1 MANIRVTYSGLISL
15 LIGLVSVVTGII
27 FTLIVTRHLTP
38 QEFGTWTLIGG
49 LLTYVIVTES
59 AISYW
64 TTRQI
69 VRGEE
74 VGKTAVISSGSF
86 SACAVIVYIIIAYFV
101 SVRQG
106 IDSTVVILGAIM
118 IPVTFLSRTISSIN
132 YGWRPQAVSYGI
144 LAIEIAK
151 IPAGLVLVYIF
162 NLGLVGAILAVTIA
176 YIISIIIQLIYARDK
191 LRSKIQLNFV
201 KKWIKLSW
209 VTLYPGLSNII
220 HNLDVLVFS
229 VITGS
234 VIGLAFY
241 SASNTIASLVAQTGG
256 ISRALY
262 PKLLENDKREY
273 LKTNLTRLFY
283 FAFPF
288 SAISITFMKPA
299 LFALNPVYETASMV
313 VILLTGQTFIATL
326 SATFYTTLTGI
337 DKVDVNE
344 NSTIR
349 DYLKSKIFFVPTLYI
364 IQGSIYIGAL
374 SIGLILWT
382 KDTPQLDLVTYWA
395 GLALIIQIPFTI
407 YLYKLVKKHF
417 VSVLDHT
424 SIIKYLIC
432 TIIVF
437 IPIYFLTNHYLAYEV
452 SIYKFLPRLVIFVL
466 FGIGAYLAATYLI
479 DTKTR
484 QLFKAIIGEMK
495 KK

>member
-38 QEFGTWTLIGG
+38 HEFGTWTLIGG

-59 AISYW
+59 TISYW

-74 VGKTAVISSGSF
+74 VGKTAVFSSGIF

-106 IDSTVVILGAIM
+106 IDSTIVILGAM
-118 IPVTFLSRTISSIN
+118 MVPVSFLSRTISSIN
-132 YGWRPQAVSYGI
+132 YGWRPQAVSYGT
-144 LAIEIAK
+144 LVIEIAK

-162 NLGLVGAILAVTIA
+162 DLGLVGAILAVTIA

-191 LRSKIQLNFV
+191 LRNKIQLNFV
-201 KKWIKLSW
+201 RKWIRLSW
-209 VTLYPGLSNII
+209 VTMYPGLSNII

-229 VITGS
+229 LITGS

-241 SASNTIASLVAQTGG
+241 SASNTIASLVTQTGG

-273 LKTNLTRLFY
+273 LKANLTRLFY

-288 SAISITFMKPA
+288 SAVSITFMKPA
-299 LFALNPVYETASMV
+299 LFALNPIYETASTV
-313 VILLTGQTFIATL
+313 VILLTVQTFIANL
-326 SATFYTTLTGI
+326 SSTFYSALTGI

-364 IQGSIYIGAL
+364 IQGSIYIVTL
-374 SIGLILWT
+374 SIGLILWA

-395 GLALIIQIPFTI
+395 GLALIVQIPFTV

-417 VSVLDHT
+417 VRVLDHA

-432 TIIVF
+432 TVIVF
-437 IPIYFLTNHYLAYEV
+437 IPIYLLTNHYLEYEV
-452 SIYKFLPRLVIFVL
+452 SIYKFLPRLLIFVL
-466 FGIGAYLAATYLI
+466 LGIGAYIAATYLI
-479 DTKTR
+479 DVKTR

>member
-1 MANIRVTYSGLISL
+1 MTNIRVTYSGLISL

-38 QEFGTWTLIGG
+38 HEFGTWTLIGG

-59 AISYW
+59 TISYW

-74 VGKTAVISSGSF
+74 VGKTAVFSSGLF
-86 SACAVIVYIIIAYFV
+86 SVFAVIVYIIIAYFV
-101 SVRQG
+101 SVREG
-106 IDSTVVILGAIM
+106 IDPTVMILGAIM
-118 IPVTFLSRTISSIN
+118 VPVSFLSRTISGIN
-132 YGWRPQAVSYGI
+132 YGWRPQAVSYGM
-144 LAIEIAK
+144 LVIEIAK

-162 NLGLVGAILAVTIA
+162 DLGLVGAILSVTIA
-176 YIISIIIQLIYARDK
+176 YIISIFIQLIYARDK
-191 LRSKIQLNFV
+191 LKSKIQLNFI
-201 KKWIKLSW
+201 KKWIRLSW
-209 VTLYPGLSNII
+209 VTTYPGLSNII

-241 SASNTIASLVAQTGG
+241 SVSNTIASLVTQTGG

-262 PKLLENDKREY
+262 PKLLETDKREY
-273 LKTNLTRLFY
+273 LKANLTRLFY
-283 FAFPF
+283 FALPF

-299 LFALNPVYETASMV
+299 LFALNPVYQTASIV
-313 VILLTGQTFIATL
+313 VMLLTIQTFIANL
-326 SATFYTTLTGI
+326 SSTFYSALTGI
-337 DKVDVNE
+337 EKVDVNE

-349 DYLKSKIFFVPTLYI
+349 DYLKSKLFFIPTLYI
-364 IQGSIYIGAL
+364 IQGSIYIVTL

-382 KDTPQLDLVTYWA
+382 RNMSQLDLVTYWA
-395 GLALIIQIPFTI
+395 GLALIVQIPFTA

-417 VSVLDHT
+417 IQVFDHI
-424 SIIKYLIC
+424 SIIKYVIC

-437 IPIYFLTNHYLAYEV
+437 IPIYFLTNQYLEYEI
-452 SIYKFLPRLVIFVL
+452 SIYKFLPRLLIFVL
-466 FGIGAYLAATYLI
+466 LGIGAYLAATYLI
-479 DTKTR
+479 DVKTR
-484 QLFKAIIGEMK
+484 QLFKAIIGEIRK
-495 KK
+495 R

>member
-1 MANIRVTYSGLISL
+1 MTNIRVTYSGLISL

-38 QEFGTWTLIGG
+38 HEFGTWTLIGG
-49 LLTYVIVTES
+49 LLTYVVVSES
-59 AISYW
+59 TISYW

-74 VGKTAVISSGSF
+74 VGKTAVFSSGIF
-86 SACAVIVYIIIAYFV
+86 SACAVLVYIIIAYFV

-106 IDSTVVILGAIM
+106 IDTTVMILGAIM
-118 IPVTFLSRTISSIN
+118 VPVSFLSRTISSIN
-132 YGWRPQAVSYGI
+132 YGWRPQAVGYGT
-144 LAIEIAK
+144 LVIEIAK
-151 IPAGLVLVYIF
+151 IPAGLLLVYIF
-162 NLGLVGAILAVTIA
+162 DLGVVGAILSTTIA

-201 KKWIKLSW
+201 KKWIKFSW
-209 VTLYPGLSNII
+209 VTMYPGLSNII
-220 HNLDVLVFS
+220 HGLDVLVFS
-229 VITGS
+229 LITGN

-241 SASNTIASLVAQTGG
+241 SASKTIASLVAQTGG

-262 PKLLENDKREY
+262 PKLLEDDKREF
-273 LKTNLTRLFY
+273 LKTNLTKLFY

-299 LFALNPVYETASMV
+299 LYALNPIYETASTV
-313 VILLTGQTFIATL
+313 VILLTFQTFIANL
-326 SATFYTTLTGI
+326 SSTFYSALTGI
-337 DKVDVNE
+337 EKVDVNE
-344 NSTIR
+344 NSTMR
-349 DYLKSKIFFVPTLYI
+349 DYIKSKLFFIPTLYI
-364 IQGSIYIGAL
+364 IQGSIYIGTL

-382 KDTPQLDLVTYWA
+382 KNTPQLDLVTYWA
-395 GLALIIQIPFTI
+395 GIFTIVQIPFTI

-417 VSVLDHT
+417 VQVLDNT

-432 TIIVF
+432 TVIVF
-437 IPIYFLTNHYLAYEV
+437 VPIYFLTNHYLEYEV
-452 SIYKFLPRLVIFVL
+452 SIFKFLPRLLIFVL
-466 FGIGAYLAATYLI
+466 LSIGAYIVATYLI

-484 QLFKAIIGEMK
+484 QLFKAIIGEIK